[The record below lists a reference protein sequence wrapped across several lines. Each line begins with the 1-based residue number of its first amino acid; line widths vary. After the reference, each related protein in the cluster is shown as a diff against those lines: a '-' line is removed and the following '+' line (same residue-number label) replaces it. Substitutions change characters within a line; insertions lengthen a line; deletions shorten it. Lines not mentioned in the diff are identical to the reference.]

1 MDQRELHLQHLGICY
16 KLYYFI
22 TKTLASQA
30 LKTVTLGCSTRNSST
45 STAPR
50 GSDCEA
56 DKVVR
61 LGIPCNKAEDK
72 DSPCTNVDEMVKEG
86 TTRLPK
92 RISLKKSVSIC
103 DNVEHILPNKKIK
116 KKSKSFQKSSS
127 LDQEEE
133 EEEEEPKPLRSI
145 LKVGSDLNDQSNS
158 IC

>member
-30 LKTVTLGCSTRNSST
+30 LKTVTLGCSARYSST

-56 DKVVR
+56 DKVLR
-61 LGIPCNKAEDK
+61 LGIPCNK
-72 DSPCTNVDEMVKEG
+72 DSPCTKVDEMVKEG

-103 DNVEHILPNKKIK
+103 DNVEQILPNKKIK
-116 KKSKSFQKSSS
+116 KRSKSFQKSSS
-127 LDQEEE
+127 LDQ